1 MLSVEYD
8 ISRVSARTG
17 EISCS
22 TREIN
27 KVFPSIHVFLCLLY
41 KGKSFYKQILTRFH
55 KLSGWLQ
62 SDNFHM

>member
-1 MLSVEYD
+1 MHGC
-8 ISRVSARTG
+8 TG
-17 EISCS
+17 IPYLFGYFIMFNK
-22 TREIN
+22 RIN

-41 KGKSFYKQILTRFH
+41 KGKSFLKEKLITRLH